1 MLIHGIKVNNA
12 AVPYTGTIREVKD
25 GEFIVQIH
33 SRLGVLKLPS
43 RWLITE
49 KEPKVG
55 DEVKFL
61 MSYIEMKNDS
71 YEKEDSDQL

>member
-1 MLIHGIKVNNA
+1 MLIHGIRVNNA
-12 AVPYTGTIREVKD
+12 AVPYTGTIREIKD

-33 SRLGVLKLPS
+33 GRLGVLKLPN

-61 MSYIEMKNDS
+61 MSYIEMQNDT